1 MQPIYAA
8 TILLVAFAVGEY
20 INVKTKARISAIL
33 ATTII
38 LVVMFWLGMPRE
50 IMTVTGFATV
60 ASTLYGLTMVNM
72 GTMVKIDDMLSQ
84 WKTLIIGFV
93 SVCAICAL
101 VVFVGP
107 LFIDKRLAVC
117 GAPVVA
123 GGMPVY
129 LMVKELAESNNF
141 VEGGIFGL
149 LVLLTQSL
157 VGLPISSI
165 LLRKLCRQLLDN
177 GELLNGPTQ
186 DMVLKEK
193 EHKPLFKPMSQDMCK
208 PVVYLAKGALI
219 TALSTFLSNL
229 TDGAIHYMIFCLLL
243 GIIGAHIGFIEK
255 EYFQKANGF
264 GLMMFMVLVMCFASL
279 PDLTPSVL
287 VSMIVPWIVVFGLG
301 VLAIFIVTTVL
312 SKLLKMPYLMSV
324 VIGLTALY
332 GFPGTFVISNEVS
345 EAVGRTDEERQA
357 LLDYLLP
364 KMLVAGFSTITISS
378 LLVVGFV
385 LPFF

>member
-8 TILLVAFAVGEY
+8 TILLLAFAAGEY
-20 INVKTKARISAIL
+20 ANVKTKARVSAIL

-38 LVVMFWLGMPRE
+38 LVAMFWMGMPRE
-50 IMTVTGFATV
+50 IMTITGFSTV

-72 GTMVKIDDMLSQ
+72 GTMVKVDDMISQ
-84 WKTLIIGFV
+84 WKTLVIGFA
-93 SVCAICAL
+93 SVCAICTL
-101 VVFVGP
+101 VVFAGP
-107 LFIDKRLAVC
+107 VFIDSRYAVC

-129 LMVKELAESNNF
+129 LMVKDLAESNGF

-157 VGLPISSI
+157 VGLPISSM
-165 LLRKLCRQLLDN
+165 LLRRLCRQLLEN
-177 GELLNGPTQ
+177 GELLDSPSQ
-186 DMVLKEK
+186 DLVLKKK
-193 EHKPLFKPMSQDMCK
+193 EHKPLFKEMSPEMCK
-208 PVVYLAKGALI
+208 PVVYLAKGALL
-219 TALSTFLSNL
+219 TALSVFLSDL
-229 TDGAIHYMIFCLLL
+229 TGGAIHYMIFCLLF
-243 GIIGAHIGFIEK
+243 GILGAHIGFIEK
-255 EYFQKANGF
+255 EFFQKSNGF
-264 GLMMFMVLVMCFASL
+264 GLMMFMVLAMCFASL
-279 PDLTPSVL
+279 PDLTPSL
-287 VSMIVPWIVVFGLG
+287 LLSMVVPWMVVFGLG
-301 VLAIFIVTTVL
+301 LLAIFLVTTVL
-312 SKLLKMPYLMSV
+312 SKLLKMPYLMAV

-332 GFPGTFVISNEVS
+332 GFPGTYVISNEVS
-345 EAVGRTDEERQA
+345 EAVGRNEEERKA

>member
-1 MQPIYAA
+1 MYPIYAA
-8 TILLVAFAVGEY
+8 TILLVAFALGEY
-20 INVKTKARISAIL
+20 VNVKSKARISAIL
-33 ATTII
+33 ATTVI
-38 LVVMFWLGMPRE
+38 LVILFWSGMPRE

-84 WKTLIIGFV
+84 WKTLVIGFV
-93 SVCAICAL
+93 SVCAICGL
-101 VVFVGP
+101 VVLAGP
-107 LFIDKRLAVC
+107 LLIDRRYAVC

-129 LMVKELAESNNF
+129 LMVKELSESNGF

-157 VGLPISSI
+157 VGLPISSL
-165 LLRKLCRQLLDN
+165 LLRRLCRQLLEQ
-177 GELLNGPTQ
+177 GSLTGGPAQ
-186 DMVLKEK
+186 DLVLKKK
-193 EHKPLFKPMSQDMCK
+193 EWKPWLKPMSPELCK
-208 PVVYLAKGALI
+208 PVVFLAKGALL
-219 TALSTFLSNL
+219 TSLATFLSDL
-229 TDGAIHYMIFCLLL
+229 TGGAVHYMIFCLLL
-243 GIIGAHIGFIEK
+243 GIAGAQIGFIEK
-255 EYFQKANGF
+255 EFFQKSNGF
-264 GLMMFMVLVMCFASL
+264 GLMMFMVLAMCFASL
-279 PDLTPSVL
+279 PDLTPSLL
-287 VSMIVPWIVVFGLG
+287 VSMIVPWIVVFSLGLA
-301 VLAIFIVTTVL
+301 AIFAVTLGL
-312 SKLLKMPYLMSV
+312 SRLLKMPYLMSV

-332 GFPGTFVISNEVS
+332 GFPGTYVISNEVS

>member
-1 MQPIYAA
+1 MKPIYAA
-8 TILLVAFAVGEY
+8 TIVLLAFAVGEY
-20 INVKTKARISAIL
+20 VNVKSKARLSAIL
-33 ATTII
+33 TTTIV
-38 LVVMFWLGMPRE
+38 LVAMFWLGMPRE

-60 ASTLYGLTMVNM
+60 ANTLYGLTMVNM
-72 GTMVKIDDMLSQ
+72 GTMVKIDDMISQ
-84 WKTLIIGFV
+84 WKTLLIGFA
-93 SVCAICAL
+93 SVCAICFL
-101 VVFVGP
+101 VVFAGP
-107 LFIDKRLAVC
+107 LVIDRRFAVC

-129 LMVKELAESNNF
+129 LMVKEIAEANDF

-165 LLRKLCRQLLDN
+165 ILRKLCKDLLDQP
-177 GELLNGPTQ
+177 ELLNGPAQ
-186 DMVLKEK
+186 DFDFKKKES
-193 EHKPLFKPMSQDMCK
+193 KPIFRPMPQELCK
-208 PVVYLAKGALI
+208 PVVFLAKGALL
-219 TALSTFLSNL
+219 TSLATFLSSL
-229 TDGAIHYMIFCLLL
+229 TGGAIHYMIFCLLL
-243 GIIGAHIGFIEK
+243 GIIFGQLGFIEK

-264 GLMMFMVLVMCFASL
+264 GLMMFMVLAMCFGSL
-279 PDLTPSVL
+279 PDLTPQMLLSL
-287 VSMIVPWIVVFGLG
+287 IVPWFVVFGLG
-301 VLAIFIVTTVL
+301 LIAIAVITFVL
-312 SKLLKMPYLMSV
+312 SKVLKMPYPMAF

-332 GFPGTFVISNEVS
+332 GFPGTYVISNEVS
-345 EAVGRTDEERQA
+345 EAVGRTDEERKA

>member
-1 MQPIYAA
+1 MKPIYAA
-8 TILLVAFAVGEY
+8 TIVLMAFAIGEY
-20 INVKTKARISAIL
+20 VNVKSKARLSAIL
-33 ATTII
+33 TTTIV
-38 LVVMFWLGMPRE
+38 LVAMFWMGMPAE
-50 IMTVTGFATV
+50 IMTVTGFSVA

-72 GTMVKIDDMLSQ
+72 GTMVNIDDMISQ
-84 WKTLIIGFV
+84 WKTLVIGFA

-101 VVFVGP
+101 VVLVGP
-107 LFIDKRLAVC
+107 MFIDRRYAVC

-129 LMVKELAESNNF
+129 LMVKELAEGNGF

-157 VGLPISSI
+157 VGLPISSMI
-165 LLRKLCRQLLDN
+165 LRKLCKQLLES
-177 GELLNGPTQ
+177 GELLNGPTE
-186 DMVLKEK
+186 DVVLKK
-193 EHKPLFKPMSQDMCK
+193 KDHKKWFKPMSQEMCK
-208 PVVYLAKGALI
+208 PVVYLAKGALLTSLATI
-219 TALSTFLSNL
+219 LSEL
-229 TDGAIHYMIFCLLL
+229 TGGAVHYMIFCLLL
-243 GIIGAHIGFIEK
+243 GIVACQVGFIEK
-255 EYFQKANGF
+255 EFFQKANGF
-264 GLMMFMVLVMCFASL
+264 GLMMFMVLAMCFASL
-279 PDLTPSVL
+279 PDLTPKL
-287 VSMIVPWIVVFGLG
+287 LLSMVIPWIVVFALG
-301 VLAIFIVTTVL
+301 ILAIFIVTSVL
-312 SKLLKMPYLMSV
+312 SKILKMPYLMSV

-364 KMLVAGFSTITISS
+364 KMLVAGFATITISS